1 MSLEQLHAFYRRIGD
16 DSDLQ
21 RALDG
26 VSDEELPE
34 RLSALGAE
42 HGHDFSADEVRAM
55 MKEGEGEED
64 GVELSEEELE
74 GVSGGVS
81 TFSYDY
87 MEPTSGFQQ
96 LGSNLDALSMD
107 EKAFPGGTW

>member
-16 DSDLQ
+16 DPDLQ

-34 RLSALGAE
+34 RMSDLGAE

-55 MKEGEGEED
+55 MEEREEEG

-96 LGSNLDALSMD
+96 LGSNLNALSVD
-107 EKAFPGGTW
+107 EKAFPGDSF